1 MMTVQAQLSRPRSAG
16 SIATA
21 ADRGSPLPAGSA
33 PQATPEEVAAAAQV
47 QRIARSVVQAALE
60 VLGGSRPL
68 QQLADWLDPPS
79 YERLQLRAN
88 LVRTLNRAAAASGH
102 PDQLLHR
109 NVSVRT
115 VRTCR
120 VSSYVYE
127 AAAVTYENHRA
138 RAVALRLERRRGH
151 WKVTALEIG

>member
-1 MMTVQAQLSRPRSAG
+1 MTVQAQLTRPRSAG
-16 SIATA
+16 SSAA
-21 ADRGSPLPAGSA
+21 ADHSTRLLQDPVPR
-33 PQATPEEVAAAAQV
+33 ATPEDTAAATQV
-47 QRIARSVVQAALE
+47 QRIVRSVVQAALE

-88 LVRTLNRAAAASGH
+88 LVRTLNRTTGPDGR

-109 NVSVRT
+109 NVTVRT

-120 VSSYVYE
+120 VNADVYE
-127 AAAVTYENHRA
+127 ASAVTCENHRA

>member
-1 MMTVQAQLSRPRSAG
+1 MTVQAQLSRPHSAG
-16 SIATA
+16 STATTA
-21 ADRGSPLPAGSA
+21 GQGSPLPSDPA
-33 PQATPEEVAAAAQV
+33 PQAAPEEVAAAAQV
-47 QRIARSVVQAALE
+47 QRIVRSVVQAALE

-88 LVRTLNRAAAASGH
+88 LVRTLNRAAGASGR

-120 VSSYVYE
+120 INAHVYE
-127 AAAVTYENHRA
+127 ASAVTCENHRA

>member
-1 MMTVQAQLSRPRSAG
+1 MTVQTQLSRPHGAG
-16 SIATA
+16 SIAIA
-21 ADRGSPLPAGSA
+21 ADQGSPLPADPA

-47 QRIARSVVQAALE
+47 QRIVRSVVQAALE

-88 LVRTLNRAAAASGH
+88 LVRSLNRAAGANSR

-115 VRTCR
+115 VRICR
-120 VSSYVYE
+120 ISVNVYE
-127 AAAVTYENHRA
+127 ASAVTCENHRA

>member
-1 MMTVQAQLSRPRSAG
+1 MTVQTQLSRPHSADPIR
-16 SIATA
+16 IAVDQRDT
-21 ADRGSPLPAGSA
+21 LPADPPS
-33 PQATPEEVAAAAQV
+33 QATPEEVAAVAQV
-47 QRIARSVVQAALE
+47 QRIVRSVVQAALE

-88 LVRTLNRAAAASGH
+88 LVRTLNRAGDAGSR

-120 VSSYVYE
+120 ISAHVYE
-127 AAAVTYENHRA
+127 ASAVTCENHRA